1 MATGTLFV
9 LYVAGLA
16 TFLSPCVLP
25 LLPSYLAVLAGAGAN
40 GGRPWKAGLGFAL
53 GLSLVFVLLGLGAS
67 VFAQSLAAHRQ
78 WLMLGAGALM
88 VLFGAKLLGLLPMNW
103 LASEARPLLS
113 RVPSPG
119 GFGGGVL
126 FGAAFSLGWTP
137 CVGPVLG
144 ATLSY
149 AASRASSPAWAAVQL
164 AVYALGLSTP
174 LVAATFAADR
184 VVPLAKRMRVAMP
197 WAQRV
202 TGGVLV
208 ALGLLLATDR
218 LQVLSEGLPRQIAA
232 NCATEDAKACDV
244 AAGALE
250 GEVDEDVSVP
260 QGRPHLVE
268 IVGEHCTV
276 CARMAPVV
284 AELERQCTESDG
296 SIVRVT
302 LESAQGRAL
311 ARRFNVHALPTF
323 LHLDAEG
330 QEVDRVIGE
339 QTREQL
345 AAAIRSVRGSA
356 CS

>member
-1 MATGTLFV
+1 
-9 LYVAGLA
+9 
-16 TFLSPCVLP
+16 
-25 LLPSYLAVLAGAGAN
+25 
-40 GGRPWKAGLGFAL
+40 
-53 GLSLVFVLLGLGAS
+53 
-67 VFAQSLAAHRQ
+67 
-78 WLMLGAGALM
+78 
-88 VLFGAKLLGLLPMNW
+88 
-103 LASEARPLLS
+103 
-113 RVPSPG
+113 
-119 GFGGGVL
+119 VL

-149 AASRASSPAWAAVQL
+149 AASRAATPGWAAVQL
-164 AVYALGLSTP
+164 GVYALGLSTP
-174 LVAATFAADR
+174 LVAATLAADR
-184 VVPLAKRMRVAMP
+184 VVPLARRLRAAMP

-218 LQVLSEGLPRQIAA
+218 LGLLSNGFSRQTAA
-232 NCATEDAKACDV
+232 NCATEGAKACDV
-244 AAGALE
+244 AVGALE
-250 GEVDEDVSVP
+250 GEVDEDASVP
-260 QGRPHLVE
+260 HGRPHLVE
-268 IVGEHCTV
+268 IVGQHCTV

-302 LESAQGRAL
+302 LESPQGRAL
-311 ARRFNVHALPTF
+311 AQRFRVHAVPTF